1 MDMPVFNGKSWGAI
15 GLLLCST
22 LAAPALAQAPQQPA
36 PVPEPTIRIDLA
48 ACQWVTRHHP
58 SADVDYQPGVDVN
71 GDPVAPADLPGNGG
85 IDLPKDI
92 NIAITVNT
100 AKRLGIPANDLY
112 KGEVQVGMVT
122 LRGNQVL
129 FNGKPIQPDAEQEL
143 LVLCR
148 KKGE

>member
-1 MDMPVFNGKSWGAI
+1 MPVFNGKLWGAI

-22 LAAPALAQAPQQPA
+22 LVAPALAQTPPQPA
-36 PVPEPTIRIDLA
+36 PGREPTIRIDPA

-58 SADVDYQPGVDVN
+58 SADVEYKPGVDVN
-71 GDPVAPADLPGNGG
+71 GNAVAPADLPGSGG
-85 IDLPKDI
+85 IDLPQDI

-122 LRGNQVL
+122 VRGNQVL
-129 FNGKPIQPDAEQEL
+129 FNGKPIQPEAEQEL

-148 KKGE
+148 QKGE

>member
-1 MDMPVFNGKSWGAI
+1 MDMPVFNGKSGCAI
-15 GLLLCST
+15 ALLLCSVP
-22 LAAPALAQAPQQPA
+22 PALGQAPQPA
-36 PVPEPTIRIDLA
+36 PVREPTIRIDPA

-58 SADVDYQPGVDVN
+58 SDDVEYKPGLDVN
-71 GDPVAPADLPGNGG
+71 GDPVAPADLPGSGG

-122 LRGNQVL
+122 VRGNQVL
-129 FNGKPIQPDAEQEL
+129 FNGKPIQPEAEQEL
-143 LVLCR
+143 LLLCQQ
-148 KKGE
+148 KGE

>member
-1 MDMPVFNGKSWGAI
+1 MDMPVFNGRSWGAI

-22 LAAPALAQAPQQPA
+22 LSGQAQAPQPA
-36 PVPEPTIRIDLA
+36 PGREPTIRIDPA

-58 SADVDYQPGVDVN
+58 SADVEYKPGVDVN
-71 GDPVAPADLPGNGG
+71 GNAVAPADLPGSGG
-85 IDLPKDI
+85 IDLSGDI
-92 NIAITVNT
+92 NIAITLNT

-129 FNGKPIQPDAEQEL
+129 FNGKPIQPEAEQEL
-143 LVLCR
+143 LMLCR
-148 KKGE
+148 EQGQ